1 MLTVSLKKLL
11 LPSLVLAHVLFGAL
25 QEATTLP
32 HPKSFQSRAGNLHSC
47 SWKFQITEGYAGK
60 YTELR
65 LLLFRLT
72 FFGMMKGLVNH
83 YETLSWVLASGNPQ
97 RQIILLFGD
106 SGLSVRTTKQ
116 SSKAN
121 FSWHSVF
128 YFCIPK
134 IISTLKKKKA
144 YPYTLPKLLWKGKSE
159 IQFPKW
165 KSQMV
170 LLYSILS
177 GRIKGVEHENGQ
189 QRGIWSLGITGK
201 NDPTGSS
208 WSQRHL
214 HCAYMFNPEK
224 NDGN

>member
-134 IISTLKKKKA
+134 IISTLKKKK
-144 YPYTLPKLLWKGKSE
+144 
-159 IQFPKW
+159 
-165 KSQMV
+165 
-170 LLYSILS
+170 
-177 GRIKGVEHENGQ
+177 
-189 QRGIWSLGITGK
+189 SL
-201 NDPTGSS
+201 
-208 WSQRHL
+208 HL
-214 HCAYMFNPEK
+214 HLTKVTVEGEK
-224 NDGN
+224 WNTVSNGKARCFYYTPYSVEESKGWSMRMDSKEASEV

>member
-134 IISTLKKKKA
+134 IISTLKKKKKA
-144 YPYTLPKLLWKGKSE
+144 YTYTLPKLLWKGKSE
-159 IQFPKW
+159 IQFPMEKPDVSIILHTQW
-165 KSQMV
+165 K
-170 LLYSILS
+170 
-177 GRIKGVEHENGQ
+177 N
-189 QRGIWSLGITGK
+189 QRGGAWEWTAK
-201 NDPTGSS
+201 
-208 WSQRHL
+208 RHL
-214 HCAYMFNPEK
+214 KFRDNRKKLPHWLILKSKALALCLYV
-224 NDGN
+224 